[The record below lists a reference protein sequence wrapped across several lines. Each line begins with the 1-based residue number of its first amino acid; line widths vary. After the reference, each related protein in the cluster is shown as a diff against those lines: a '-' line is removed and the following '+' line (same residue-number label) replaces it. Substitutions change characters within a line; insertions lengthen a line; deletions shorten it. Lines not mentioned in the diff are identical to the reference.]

1 MIDDVDAEL
10 YERAPCGYLSTSPDG
25 LLIRVNQTLLAWT
38 GYRAADLLGRRT
50 FASLLTP
57 GGRIY
62 HETHYAPM
70 LQMQGEAH
78 EIALELVCADG
89 RRLPILVNSVLE
101 RGPDGKPIVIRTAVF
116 DATERRRYESELLAA
131 KNRAEASEQRARQ
144 LARTLQQTLM
154 PPSLPEITGLELAV
168 SFRPAGDGDLVGGD
182 FYDISQL
189 AAGDWLISVGDV
201 TGKGTDAAVITAL
214 ARHTIHSA
222 AVRTR
227 SPARIL
233 TNLNTILIRNA
244 TERFCTA
251 TVVRLRHVKGEW
263 IATICNAG
271 HPHPLLVRGGEVPV
285 SLGRLGF
292 LLGVDESPG
301 FRDSRVALHGGDTLV
316 LYTDGVT
323 EGRRGS
329 TFFGDDG
336 LAASVAAHV
345 GTAQQL
351 CEGVLADVV
360 EFQGGMPRDDIV
372 ILSVRVL
379 DP

>member
-1 MIDDVDAEL
+1 
-10 YERAPCGYLSTSPDG
+10 
-25 LLIRVNQTLLAWT
+25 
-38 GYRAADLLGRRT
+38 
-50 FASLLTP
+50 
-57 GGRIY
+57 
-62 HETHYAPM
+62 M
-70 LQMQGEAH
+70 LQMQGAAH
-78 EIALELVCADG
+78 EIALELICADG

-116 DATERRRYESELLAA
+116 YATERRRYESELLAA

-189 AAGDWLISVGDV
+189 AAADWLISVGDV
-201 TGKGTDAAVITAL
+201 TGKGADAAVITAL

-251 TVVRLRHVKGEW
+251 TVVRVRHVKGEW
-263 IATICNAG
+263 TATICNAG

-285 SLGRLGF
+285 PLGRLGT
-292 LLGVDESPG
+292 LLGVDESAA
-301 FRDSRVALHGGDTLV
+301 FRDSRVALHGGDALV

-323 EGRRGS
+323 EGRRGDS
-329 TFFGDDG
+329 FFGDDG

-351 CEGVLADVV
+351 CDGVLADVV
-360 EFQGGMPRDDIV
+360 EFQGGTPRDDIV

>member
-38 GYRAADLLGRRT
+38 GYRAADLVGRRT
-50 FASLLTP
+50 FASLLTA

-70 LQMQGEAH
+70 LQMQGAAH
-78 EIALELVCADG
+78 EIALEVVCADG
-89 RRLPILVNSVLE
+89 RRLPVLVNSVLE
-101 RGPDGKPIVIRTAVF
+101 RGSDGKAIVIRTAVF
-116 DATERRRYESELLAA
+116 DATERRHYESELLAA
-131 KNRAEASEQRARQ
+131 KDRAEASEQRARQ
-144 LARTLQQTLM
+144 LAHTLQQTLM
-154 PPSLPEITGLELAV
+154 PPSLPEIPGLELAV

-201 TGKGTDAAVITAL
+201 TGKGAEAAVITAL

-233 TNLNTILIRNA
+233 TNLNTILIRAA

-251 TVVRLRHVKGEW
+251 TVVRLRHVKGVW
-263 IATICNAG
+263 NATVCNAG
-271 HPHPLLVRGGEVPV
+271 HPHPLLVRRGEPLAP
-285 SLGRLGF
+285 LGRLGP
-292 LLGVDESPG
+292 LLGVVDSPG
-301 FRDSRVALHGGDTLV
+301 FRDSKVALHGDDALV

-323 EGRRGS
+323 EGRRGN

-345 GTAQQL
+345 GSAQQL
-351 CEGVLADVV
+351 CEGVLDDVV
-360 EFQGGMPRDDIV
+360 EFQRGTPRDDIV
-372 ILSVRVL
+372 VLSVRVV

>member
-1 MIDDVDAEL
+1 MIDVDAEL

-25 LLIRVNQTLLAWT
+25 LLIRINPTLLAWT
-38 GYRAADLLGRRT
+38 GYRAADLVGHRT
-50 FASLLTP
+50 FASLLTA

-70 LQMQGEAH
+70 LQMQGAAH

-89 RRLPILVNSVLE
+89 RRLPVLVNSVLE
-101 RGPDGKPIVIRTAVF
+101 RGPDGKPVVIRTAVF
-116 DATERRRYESELLAA
+116 DATERRHYESELVAA
-131 KNRAEASEQRARQ
+131 KDRAEASEQRARQ

-154 PPSLPEITGLELAV
+154 PPSLPEIPGLELAV

-182 FYDISQL
+182 FYDVSQL

-201 TGKGTDAAVITAL
+201 TGKGADAAVVTAL

-233 TNLNTILIRNA
+233 DNLNTILMRA
-244 TERFCTA
+244 ETERFCTA
-251 TVVRLRHVKGEW
+251 TVVRLRQVKGVW
-263 IATICNAG
+263 NATVCNAG
-271 HPHPLLVRGGEVPV
+271 HPHPLLVRGGETPV
-285 SLGRLGF
+285 TLGRLGT
-292 LLGVDESPG
+292 LLGAQESPM
-301 FRDSRVALHGGDTLV
+301 FRDSRVVLHGGDTLV

-323 EGRRGS
+323 EGRRGN
-329 TFFGDDG
+329 TFFGDEG
-336 LAASVAAHV
+336 LAASVATHGGSAR
-345 GTAQQL
+345 QL

-360 EFQGGMPRDDIV
+360 DYQLGTPRDDIIV
-372 ILSVRVL
+372 LSMRVL